1 MKANHSIMFF
11 VIFSCF
17 CLIFNVSAWSAELK
31 SGSGRQTTSP
41 AAVTP
46 VYANPTGIK
55 KLPNIIKIDKS
66 LFARYQ
72 NKALGQEFYNDWKQ
86 VTDNYNLMPNKIAA
100 AEQTTNVLNH
110 TLDACGSKNFTQS
123 DQKNAGC
130 VDTDTLESCSKKLM
144 SACIMPDYDK
154 FAKSILDM
162 AATLQ
167 KLRDA
172 ADTTNKLLPTSAQLY
187 F

>member
-11 VIFSCF
+11 VIVICF
-17 CLIFNVSAWSAELK
+17 CLIFTASAWSAEQK

-55 KLPNIIKIDKS
+55 KLPDIITIDKS

-72 NKALGQEFYNDWKQ
+72 NTASSLGQAFNNAWKQ

-100 AEQTTNVLNH
+100 AGQSTAVLNN

-130 VDTDTLESCSKKLM
+130 VDTDTLESCTKKLM

-172 ADTTNKLLPTSAQLY
+172 ADTTNKLLPTS